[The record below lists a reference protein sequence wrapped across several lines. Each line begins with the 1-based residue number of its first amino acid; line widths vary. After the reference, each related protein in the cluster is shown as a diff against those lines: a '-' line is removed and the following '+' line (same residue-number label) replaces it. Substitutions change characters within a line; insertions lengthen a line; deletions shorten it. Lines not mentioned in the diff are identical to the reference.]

1 MKQRESMYKVE
12 VEKEN
17 ERESIEEKESMTN
30 RCGRYTKENDKKWE
44 TQRDAREWDREK
56 SERKRKRKRKRKWT
70 RDARERKV

>member
-30 RCGRYTKENDKKWE
+30 RCGRYTKENDKK
-44 TQRDAREWDREK
+44 
-56 SERKRKRKRKRKWT
+56 
-70 RDARERKV
+70 